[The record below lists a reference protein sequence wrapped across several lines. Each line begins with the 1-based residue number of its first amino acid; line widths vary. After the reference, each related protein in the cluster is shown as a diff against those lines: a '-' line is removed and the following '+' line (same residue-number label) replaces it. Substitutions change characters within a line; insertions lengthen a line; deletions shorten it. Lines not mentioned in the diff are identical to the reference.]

1 MANKESKES
10 MAVMA
15 LKDIMAGIQQARKA
29 LLAQKAKK
37 LQQALKLAKQIYLYY
52 GVIQI

>member
-29 LLAQKAKK
+29 LLAQKVVTVKVF
-37 LQQALKLAKQIYLYY
+37 LKDRLPETIL
-52 GVIQI
+52 